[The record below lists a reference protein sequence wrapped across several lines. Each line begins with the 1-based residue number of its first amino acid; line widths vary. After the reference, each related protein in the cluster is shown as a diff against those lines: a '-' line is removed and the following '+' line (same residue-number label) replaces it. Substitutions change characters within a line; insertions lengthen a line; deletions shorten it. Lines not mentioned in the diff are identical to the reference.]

1 MAGCGCSDIEI
12 KDQSQRKVLYWLL
25 GINLVMFVVEMG
37 YGLLAQSTALIADSL
52 DMLADATVY
61 GIGIYVV
68 GRAVRAKANAALVS
82 GYCEIILGLLIFID
96 IVRRFF
102 VGSEPT
108 SMVIITVGSVALV
121 ANIICLKLI
130 HSHKDGDVHMRASW
144 IFSAND
150 VIANAGVILSGVLV
164 LWLDSRWPDLIVG
177 IIIAVVILRGAK
189 HIISDANNEL
199 RSVKTEVTTCDL

>member
-1 MAGCGCSDIEI
+1 LAGCGCSDIEI